1 MEAWPDQMFIAHLF
15 DHELYGQTGNCKDA
29 GGWTELPPTA

>member
-1 MEAWPDQMFIAHLF
+1 MFIAHLF
-15 DHELYGQTGNCKDA
+15 DHELYGAYEATVKDA